1 MTQSYL
7 YSINKAINIDNST
20 NTHHTIFSAN
30 SENVYLNI
38 NDSTISDQ
46 VRVIGGLWSDDQ
58 ITRSIKSH
66 QDNYGLGNGLI
77 DIGRTDDKITVNS
90 CNVSIGT
97 ESLSNSRA
105 KMVAKAIDIGENDTI
120 STFVGSNITVGNS
133 DVSLISND
141 GSKSLSLGTS
151 STSTLN
157 ITGNTSINT
166 ASVKKDEIT
175 PIFSVNPS
183 STSGTFVV
191 NDSSNTI
198 TVGGTT
204 TSNLNMSGIATLLT
218 ATDKAEINTSSDG
231 AYLLMDETNNSVQM
245 GSATTTNATL
255 KGHATVV
262 NATASAKVE
271 TPIFEVQK
279 TGDNVFFQML
289 NQSGNVK
296 LASSQKTFMDT
307 PLFEIQEASDFV
319 FFKMDN
325 NNKLIQLGV
334 AGTDNVNVNGVNTTI
349 TNSTKTFIDTPLF
362 EIQEVTDKV
371 FFQMNNAGSGTIQLG
386 LSGTSSTTLEGN
398 TVNVKGTA
406 NAKITTPLLEMNT
419 SSDVSYMKVDH
430 ANSTIQFGG
439 SSNGNLIMNGANTT
453 LNAITYSKTNTA
465 LFEVNTT
472 SAGGYLKVDNTLGS
486 EAIQLGSTNGSGT
499 PITKNLDMDAV
510 SVTINAPTSLE
521 TTTDVLTHN
530 SSSTKTMIE
539 VNDTE
544 NRIIIGGEDLQ
555 DTRIRGKNVIIG
567 EVGQTTTIYGNLIAY
582 SEGSN
587 VITNTVTQ
595 ETAAFHVHN
604 TGTQPALTVIQD
616 NSIGTSEDLALFVT
630 SSNQDRA
637 PLRIDGD
644 GRVGLGLPRLDGAGT
659 YDLKAWLHVN
669 RNDPDNSGNNDI
681 MMIEDTDND
690 TTPFIIKNNGRIGVG
705 TTDPK
710 YKLDIFNDDVNT
722 RGVAVRDA
730 FYIKTNEMNK
740 IFYSL
745 GNCKYTGTDVDS
757 VCEAGFDISWNN
769 TSAIFSD
776 IDIDSY
782 MFRISCRFHVAKKTN
797 DLAYRRFEIF
807 VNPKADSANS
817 LPGEVTIVETYDSTS
832 SNFTILSSEVVRV
845 NDTTARLKVTWK
857 NKDTTNTTTRAFMD
871 LDVFAHQEIGDL
883 TFVRHAALTS
893 GSAGTVST

>member
-38 NDSTISDQ
+38 NDNTISDQ

-97 ESLSNSRA
+97 ESLVNSRA

-183 STSGTFVV
+183 STRGTFVV

-198 TVGGTT
+198 TVGGTNT
-204 TSNLNMSGIATLLT
+204 ANLNMSGIVTSLN

-325 NNKLIQLGV
+325 TNKLIQLGV

-419 SSDVSYMKVDH
+419 SGDVSYMKVDH

-453 LNAITYSKTNTA
+453 LNATTYSKTNTA

-486 EAIQLGSTNGSGT
+486 EAIQFGSTSGDGT

-710 YKLDIFNDDVNT
+710 YKFDIFNDDVNT
-722 RGVAVRDA
+722 RGIAVRDA
-730 FYIKTNEMNK
+730 FYIKTNDMNK